1 MPDTRVPGRRCGSPR
16 YDCSSDGRQVP
27 LAYQCDG
34 QPDCP
39 NGEDEINCSKFPRL
53 WDPLQSSDPVLDAP
67 RNAIPNPL
75 SRWSDALQFYD
86 DGIH

>member
-53 WDPLQSSDPVLDAP
+53 WDPLQSHMYEDACPAKYVKFLTSQSELDVKFWP
-67 RNAIPNPL
+67 
-75 SRWSDALQFYD
+75 S
-86 DGIH
+86 